1 MKKLFLLLAV
11 AFAVVACEK
20 PEQSATEKP
29 STVDKVSVNPSTCEV
44 LIGESITLEAV
55 VDAKGSYTLEWIST
69 NEDVATVD
77 NGTVTGLASGTAIVM
92 AQAGGKTG
100 SCTVSVVGVP
110 VESVAIDQ
118 MELYMTEGDIFTL
131 RATVLPENA
140 DNKSVTWSSSDENI
154 ASVNGSGTVTANR
167 PGDCV
172 IYAKAGNVIA
182 ECAVSIDKRA
192 LAIGDY
198 YYSDGTWSAQLDEG
212 RTPIGVVFYVGDVT
226 AFDPALKNEHPNCTH
241 GLVVSLTEHEQGTAW
256 QSNYES
262 YASTIGMWCDAFAP
276 QYEPVT
282 SGYELED
289 NLNRPIGYNNT
300 KAMEL
305 FNAAEDNAKWQIEP
319 INFVVDYRT
328 KVPAPETSSDW
339 YLPSAK
345 ELSLLMSGEYDKN
358 IWDIRDTGASVENLK
373 EVNKKIAKVEG
384 ALGLG
389 QALPGVLFFYWSSTE
404 VSWEY
409 AICVV
414 TYNGQTPQAL
424 KRETGLNFNVRPI
437 LAF

>member
-1 MKKLFLLLAV
+1 M
-11 AFAVVACEK
+11 
-20 PEQSATEKP
+20 
-29 STVDKVSVNPSTCEV
+29 
-44 LIGESITLEAV
+44 
-55 VDAKGSYTLEWIST
+55 
-69 NEDVATVD
+69 
-77 NGTVTGLASGTAIVM
+77 
-92 AQAGGKTG
+92 
-100 SCTVSVVGVP
+100 
-110 VESVAIDQ
+110 
-118 MELYMTEGDIFTL
+118 
-131 RATVLPENA
+131 
-140 DNKSVTWSSSDENI
+140 
-154 ASVNGSGTVTANR
+154 
-167 PGDCV
+167 
-172 IYAKAGNVIA
+172 
-182 ECAVSIDKRA
+182 SIDKRA

-198 YYSDGTWSAQLDEG
+198 YYTDGTWSSQLDEG

-226 AFDPALKNEHPNCTH
+226 AYDPALKNEHPNCTH

-256 QSNYES
+256 QANYEYYS
-262 YASTIGMWCDAFAP
+262 STVGMWCDAFAP
-276 QYEPVT
+276 QYECVT
-282 SGYELED
+282 SGYELTD

-305 FNAAEDNAKWQIEP
+305 YNAAEDNEDWQIEP

-328 KVPAPETSSDW
+328 KFPAPETSSDW

-373 EVNKKIAKVEG
+373 EVNKKIAKVDG

-424 KRETGLNFNVRPI
+424 KKETGLNFNVRPI